1 MTLEEKI
8 MAFGAAQRNEK
19 KMAENNR
26 QAKLNCL
33 LEKIGTYQDR
43 IDYLINLGKMCKA
56 NGVKI
61 NEYDWRD
68 KSKNKE
74 SVFISD
80 AIYHCLGFNR
90 EFTAIGFYNGGWC
103 GTVDTFVYAST
114 ENRPIKY
121 NHNHEF
127 DIKHLEK
134 WINSFDEFEER
145 FKNYI
150 ESL

>member
-19 KMAENNR
+19 KVAENNR

-33 LEKIGTYQDR
+33 LEKISTYQDR
-43 IDYLINLGKMCKA
+43 VDYLINLSKMCIE

-61 NEYDWRD
+61 G
-68 KSKNKE
+68 
-74 SVFISD
+74 VFFSD
-80 AIYHCLGFNR
+80 GIHHYLGFNR
-90 EFTAIGFYNGGWC
+90 ELTAIGFYNGGWC

-114 ENRPIKY
+114 ENRPVEY
-121 NHNHEF
+121 NHKHEF
-127 DIKHLEK
+127 DIEHLEK
-134 WINSFDEFEER
+134 WINGFDKFEER